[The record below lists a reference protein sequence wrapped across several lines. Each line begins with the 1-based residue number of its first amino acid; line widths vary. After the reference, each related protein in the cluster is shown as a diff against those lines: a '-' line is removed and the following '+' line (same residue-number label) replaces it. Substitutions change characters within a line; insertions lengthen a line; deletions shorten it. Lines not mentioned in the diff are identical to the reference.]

1 MLKKKIAYKDYL
13 GNERTRT
20 LYFHISTTVATRM
33 VMSEATL
40 NVEEVEG
47 EDPKVSDV
55 RDGLAARIRGVAERG
70 NGREMLDLFDWLVQ
84 HAYGEIEDDGESF
97 NQSQEVYDKWRKSA
111 SYDAFFSELVNDT
124 NKMTEFVNKV
134 FSEELRI
141 NQENLDPEF
150 KSHRKAMDS
159 R

>member
-47 EDPKVSDV
+47 GEPKASDI
-55 RDGLAARIRGVAERG
+55 RDGLAVRIRGVAERG

-111 SYDAFFSELVNDT
+111 SYDAFFSELVSDT
-124 NKMTEFVNKV
+124 DKMTEFVNKV

-150 KSHRKAMDS
+150 KSHRKAMES

>member
-13 GNERTRT
+13 GNDRNRT
-20 LYFHISTTVATRM
+20 LYFHISATVATRM
-33 VMSEATL
+33 VMSEATMD
-40 NVEEVEG
+40 VDEIDGEE
-47 EDPKVSDV
+47 PKVSDV
-55 RDGLAARIRGVAERG
+55 RDGLAVRIRGVAERG

-84 HAYGEIEDDGESF
+84 NAYGEIEDDGESF
-97 NQSQEVYDKWRKSA
+97 NQSKEVYDKWRKTA
-111 SYDAFFSELVNDT
+111 SYDAFFSELVNSTD
-124 NKMTEFVNKV
+124 KMTEFVNKV

-150 KSHRKAMDS
+150 KKHREAMDS

>member
-124 NKMTEFVNKV
+124 DKMTEFVNKV

>member
-13 GNERTRT
+13 GNERSRT

-40 NVEEVEG
+40 DVEEVDG
-47 EDPKVSDV
+47 EKPKVSDV

-97 NQSQEVYDKWRKSA
+97 NQSKEVYDKWRKSA
-111 SYDAFFSELVNDT
+111 SYDAFFGELVSDT
-124 NKMTEFVNKV
+124 DKMTEFVNKV

-150 KSHRKAMDS
+150 KQHRKTMES

>member
-111 SYDAFFSELVNDT
+111 SYDAFFGELVNDT
-124 NKMTEFVNKV
+124 EKMTEFVNKV

>member
-47 EDPKVSDV
+47 EDPKVSDI
-55 RDGLAARIRGVAERG
+55 RDGLALRIRGVAERG
-70 NGREMLDLFDWLVQ
+70 SGREMLDLFDWLVQ

-111 SYDAFFSELVNDT
+111 SYDAFFGELVNDT
-124 NKMTEFVNKV
+124 EKMTEFVNKV

-150 KSHRKAMDS
+150 KSHREAMES

>member
-47 EDPKVSDV
+47 EEPKVSDI
-55 RDGLAARIRGVAERG
+55 RDGLAVRIRGVAERG

-111 SYDAFFSELVNDT
+111 SYDAFFSELVNDSD
-124 NKMTEFVNKV
+124 KMTEFVNKV

>member
-124 NKMTEFVNKV
+124 GKMTEFVNKV

-150 KSHRKAMDS
+150 KRHREAMDS

>member
-13 GNERTRT
+13 GNERNRT
-20 LYFHISTTVATRM
+20 LYFHISTMVATRM

-40 NVEEVEG
+40 DVEEVDG
-47 EDPKVSDV
+47 EKPKVSDI
-55 RDGLAARIRGVAERG
+55 RDGLAVRIRGVAERG
-70 NGREMLDLFDWLVQ
+70 NGREMLELFDWLVQ
-84 HAYGEIEDDGESF
+84 HAYGEIEDDGETF
-97 NQSQEVYDKWRKSA
+97 NQSQEVYDKWRKTA
-111 SYDAFFSELVNDT
+111 SYDAFFGKLVHST
-124 NKMTEFVNKV
+124 EQMTEFINKV

-150 KSHRKAMDS
+150 KRHREAMDS

>member
-20 LYFHISTTVATRM
+20 IYFHISTTVATRM

-40 NVEEVEG
+40 DVEEVEG
-47 EDPKVSDV
+47 KDPKVSDI
-55 RDGLAARIRGVAERG
+55 RDGLAVRIRGVAERG
-70 NGREMLDLFDWLVQ
+70 NGREMLELFDWLVQ
-84 HAYGEIEDDGESF
+84 NAYGEIEDDGESF

-111 SYDAFFSELVNDT
+111 SYDAFFGELVSDT
-124 NKMTEFVNKV
+124 DKMTEFVNKV
-134 FSEELRI
+134 FSEEIRI

>member
-40 NVEEVEG
+40 DVEEVEG
-47 EDPKVSDV
+47 EDPKVSDI
-55 RDGLAARIRGVAERG
+55 RDGLAVRIRGVAERG

-111 SYDAFFSELVNDT
+111 SYDAFFGELVNDT
-124 NKMTEFVNKV
+124 DKMTEFVNKV

-150 KSHRKAMDS
+150 KRHREAMES